1 MKFALHSL
9 RNGSECIWI
18 YDTATSEVFD
28 DQGRLQFAHYP
39 SGDYKPVT
47 PFTRE
52 LNPNKKGQTNNLLE
66 ISLGFNCN
74 YECVYCSQ
82 NRLRGKAYSSKPSDV
97 EPFIKQLKD
106 SGINPTKIQLWG
118 GEPLVYWKT
127 CLLLIPELR
136 TLYPDCYI
144 SIVTNGSLL
153 DRAKVDFLAKY
164 DIQLFIS
171 HDGPNNQQRTHDVLA
186 DEKVVD
192 AVKYSFAKYGYGS
205 VVFGTTLG
213 KGNTDVIKVAK
224 YFNDFF
230 GCKDYQIQVGV
241 HNVARCHDSKDLN
254 QVLACKIPQEDLEI
268 YSSTIFEALM
278 SPHYNYYG
286 CQSLCYRLDNAAE
299 TIINKEPIT
308 SVRAECCMPF
318 SDGLL
323 TDMKGN
329 ILTCHN
335 HATQEY
341 TCGHLSEL
349 DKVHGIGYN
358 YWANKKRCREC
369 PMIHFCKGG
378 CPSADD
384 RANELACPNLYALY
398 LGIFRALFGKLFGIY
413 VKTIERIGQ

>member
-1 MKFALHSL
+1 MKFALDVL
-9 RNGSECIWI
+9 QNGSERVWV

-28 DQGRLQFAHYP
+28 DKGRLQFA
-39 SGDYKPVT
+39 DYQVGNYQPIQS
-47 PFTRE
+47 FTRQQ
-52 LNPNKKGQTNNLLE
+52 NPNKKGKVNNLLE

-74 YECVYCSQ
+74 YECEYCSQ

-97 EPFIKQLKD
+97 KPFIKMLKE
-106 SGINPTKIQLWG
+106 SELQPTKIQLWG

-136 TLYPDCYI
+136 RLYPDCYI

-153 DRAKVDFLAKY
+153 DREKVDFLAKY
-164 DIQLFIS
+164 SIQLFIS
-171 HDGPNNQQRTHDVLA
+171 HDGPNNHQRTHDVLA

-192 AVKYSFAKYGYGS
+192 AIKYSLAKYGYKS
-205 VVFGTTLG
+205 VVFGTTLA

-230 GCKDYQIQVGV
+230 GSKDYQIDVGV
-241 HNVARCHDSKDLN
+241 HNIARCHDSKDVN
-254 QVLACKIPQEDLEI
+254 QVLACKIPQQDLDI
-268 YSSTIFEALM
+268 YSSTIFKALM
-278 SPHYNYYG
+278 SPQHNYYG
-286 CQSLCYRLDNAAE
+286 CQSLCYRLDKAAE
-299 TIINKEPIT
+299 TIINKEPIEA
-308 SVRAECCMPF
+308 VRAECCMPF

-335 HATQEY
+335 HATQDY
-341 TCGHLSEL
+341 TCGHLSDL
-349 DKVHGIGYN
+349 SKVHAIGYN
-358 YWANKKRCREC
+358 CWMNKKRCQEC

-398 LGIFRALFGKLFGIY
+398 LGMFKALFGRLFGIY
-413 VKTIERIGQ
+413 VKNIRKL